1 MKNTSSKTSIAQII
15 HMGLSW
21 IILSILIWVI
31 GVSIGYPLGDTV
43 GRVYSPNG
51 YWAPSEQKTYLV
63 NIVASLIFG
72 LVMGLGQGF
81 LFQKYKLLDGW
92 RWFAGTFG
100 GFLIVA
106 VIANLFHLQYLQMIN
121 AWIIIGGFD
130 LPPTWLQL
138 FSPWDR
144 FLVGPYVTAEFRYLI
159 WLAIVVGLFQL
170 AFQKPK
176 RIISASWIVWNFVGL
191 ALGFLAMNLLAI
203 LEIKDILPLS
213 IAGGFIYGLMTA
225 WPILFRR
232 SSSDL
237 TSY

>member
-1 MKNTSSKTSIAQII
+1 MS
-15 HMGLSW
+15 
-21 IILSILIWVI
+21 LSILIWVI

-43 GRVYSPNG
+43 GRVYSPDG

-72 LVMGLGQGF
+72 LAMGLGQGF
-81 LFQKYKLLDGW
+81 LFQKYKLVEGW

-121 AWIIIGGFD
+121 AVIIIGGFD
-130 LPPTWLQL
+130 LPPAWLQL

-144 FLVGPYVTAEFRYLI
+144 FLVGPYVPAEFRYLI

-176 RIISASWIVWNFVGL
+176 GAISASWIVWNFVGL
-191 ALGFLAMNLLAI
+191 FLGFLTMNILAI
-203 LEIKDILPLS
+203 VGLKDIFPLS
-213 IAGGFIYGLMTA
+213 IGGGFIYGLTTA

-237 TSY
+237 VS